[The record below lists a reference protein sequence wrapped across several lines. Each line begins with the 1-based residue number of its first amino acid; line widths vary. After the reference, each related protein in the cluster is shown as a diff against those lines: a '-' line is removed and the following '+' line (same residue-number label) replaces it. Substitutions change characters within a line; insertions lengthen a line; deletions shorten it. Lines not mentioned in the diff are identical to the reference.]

1 MMFPSFNIGA
11 AYSPTVRMLYLAG
24 KWAAREFRAALKRRR
39 ERSKVTEVLEAA
51 AAKPGESFCGDV
63 APLFKVDSDSAV
75 GFSGVSLLTPS
86 ASAANLLL
94 SPSASAA
101 DLLLSPSASA
111 ASLLL
116 SPSASAANL
125 TPSAS
130 AASLY
135 KEDDDD
141 YGDSS
146 EADTTAAVIATPT
159 LIPRLGKSVSFDDL
173 RKKRAQLRYRWALSL
188 PSFKTMWESPLSSD
202 DEGESEFLTEYD
214 YDSSATSSTLN
225 LPLFPAIQ
233 RSKSMGA
240 LSKPPPPLKYRWA
253 LSEPALPLLESVSSL
268 SFTDKSTFNNS
279 SMCSNISISS
289 NEEDFGDKVIAVPP
303 PTAIPAVRAPIEIK
317 QHYHQDNQL
326 QQYASLPILKSLFV
340 ENSLP
345 LLSAAFRRTQSLS
358 FVMYGDFGEVR
369 KSLDKFHSSLST
381 AAGPSLW
388 KFKISHTFHPYLPH
402 FRFLLD
408 GLSSS
413 EPYFIVASLPLKL
426 AQLYLSVSNRCISQ
440 LSRFFSSSVHS
451 STSLIVKNSFSS
463 RYALKPVLTNPQFPV
478 YSRRQFLVNYNSIE
492 VTVKLQAEDLIFSRP
507 KQEKKKIS
515 NFPFTEDRSGTKR
528 EKEASDTFAVVAE
541 DRSGAKRE
549 EEVPDTFAVV
559 AEDRNGLDDAKEEWE
574 GIVSTDDTVAAPSAE
589 LAHAEGKNVIA
600 STKQE
605 EREIIKAFAD
615 ASTALKRQPGQYCI
629 VKSFADSKVS
639 NAPTVIAKKER
650 QSVGAFGEESGAVSP
665 TILRRQPGQYCLA
678 KSFIESNVPRPN
690 EKKEEEEEEIKL
702 PVPITVAEEQS
713 VIVNEAPRITKG
725 KSKVSN
731 SLDILKRQPGVQYY
745 VFKYE
750 KEKRVPDTPTTVA
763 EDQKG
768 TENEVSHAKPER
780 RDLRKLADVL
790 TSKVFRTKKET
801 NEIKPAKN
809 KKEVSQ
815 GKHEVIRVTANPT
828 VVAKEPKAST
838 DKRSEAS
845 QAKQDKASQAK
856 KEPSS
861 AASAPIVAEIFRV
874 KPAQGESA
882 ARKAPALRGSIS
894 LHEAAILQQRRNG
907 GGTGATG
914 GSKDG
919 KKKEEA
925 LAITEKQLIA
935 IYSGL
940 AGLRNTKSS
949 VSH

>member
-1 MMFPSFNIGA
+1 MFPSFNIGA

-39 ERSKVTEVLEAA
+39 ERNKVTEVLEAA
-51 AAKPGESFCGDV
+51 AAKPGESFCGNV

-111 ASLLL
+111 ANLLL

-188 PSFKTMWESPLSSD
+188 PSFKTIWESPLSSD

-214 YDSSATSSTLN
+214 YDSSTTSSTLN

-233 RSKSMGA
+233 RSKSMGT

-268 SFTDKSTFNNS
+268 SFTDKSAFNDS
-279 SMCSNISISS
+279 SMCGNISISS

-317 QHYHQDNQL
+317 QHYHQDNEL

-413 EPYFIVASLPLKL
+413 EPYFIVASLPPKL
-426 AQLYLSVSNRCISQ
+426 TQLYLSVSNRCISQ

-478 YSRRQFLVNYNSIE
+478 YSRRQFLVNYNSVE
-492 VTVKLQAEDLIFSRP
+492 VTIKLQAEDLIFSCP

-515 NFPFTEDRSGTKR
+515 NFPFTEDRSGAKR
-528 EKEASDTFAVVAE
+528 EEEASDTFAVVAE
-541 DRSGAKRE
+541 DRKPKG
-549 EEVPDTFAVV
+549 
-559 AEDRNGLDDAKEEWE
+559 
-574 GIVSTDDTVAAPSAE
+574 
-589 LAHAEGKNVIA
+589 
-600 STKQE
+600 
-605 EREIIKAFAD
+605 
-615 ASTALKRQPGQYCI
+615 
-629 VKSFADSKVS
+629 
-639 NAPTVIAKKER
+639 
-650 QSVGAFGEESGAVSP
+650 
-665 TILRRQPGQYCLA
+665 RRKPL
-678 KSFIESNVPRPN
+678 IH
-690 EKKEEEEEEIKL
+690 L
-702 PVPITVAEEQS
+702 P
-713 VIVNEAPRITKG
+713 
-725 KSKVSN
+725 
-731 SLDILKRQPGVQYY
+731 
-745 VFKYE
+745 
-750 KEKRVPDTPTTVA
+750 
-763 EDQKG
+763 
-768 TENEVSHAKPER
+768 
-780 RDLRKLADVL
+780 
-790 TSKVFRTKKET
+790 
-801 NEIKPAKN
+801 
-809 KKEVSQ
+809 
-815 GKHEVIRVTANPT
+815 
-828 VVAKEPKAST
+828 
-838 DKRSEAS
+838 
-845 QAKQDKASQAK
+845 
-856 KEPSS
+856 
-861 AASAPIVAEIFRV
+861 
-874 KPAQGESA
+874 
-882 ARKAPALRGSIS
+882 
-894 LHEAAILQQRRNG
+894 
-907 GGTGATG
+907 
-914 GSKDG
+914 
-919 KKKEEA
+919 
-925 LAITEKQLIA
+925 
-935 IYSGL
+935 
-940 AGLRNTKSS
+940 
-949 VSH
+949 